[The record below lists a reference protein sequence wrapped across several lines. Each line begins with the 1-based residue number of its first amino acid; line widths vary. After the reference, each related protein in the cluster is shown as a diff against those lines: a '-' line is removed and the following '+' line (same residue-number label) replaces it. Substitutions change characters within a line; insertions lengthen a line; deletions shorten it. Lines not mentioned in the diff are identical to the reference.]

1 MADHTQTKHF
11 AAFVNVEAKNKFW
24 VNQHWVW
31 DDDSPG
37 LFRYD
42 SKEDKQRVADVA
54 QSYLDH
60 WNMEKIELV
69 VMEIKSRK
77 EMTITKNINAEEEL
91 IAENHTKIERKKKE
105 KHEEMKTPDDMLLS
119 AIVSD
124 IPAKKKRGRPR
135 LDATMNV

>member
-1 MADHTQTKHF
+1 
-11 AAFVNVEAKNKFW
+11 
-24 VNQHWVW
+24 
-31 DDDSPG
+31 
-37 LFRYD
+37 
-42 SKEDKQRVADVA
+42 VA

-60 WNMEKIELV
+60 WNMDKIELV

-91 IAENHTKIERKKKE
+91 IAENHTKMERKKKE

-124 IPAKKKRGRPR
+124 IPAKKRRGRPPK
-135 LDATMNV
+135 DAIMKL